1 MPGMEKIRKSIH
13 MQQTISILKN
23 NIETIRQNIVEA
35 LKRSNRE
42 ESDVTFVAVTKTR
55 PAGLVGLLADMDI
68 DTIGENRVQEARQK
82 RPLLDDKNF
91 QWHLIGHLQ
100 SNKARHAVE
109 IFDCIHSIDSS
120 RLAAEIS
127 RHCDAIKKEIDVLI
141 EVNVSGEQ
149 AKYGVMPNQVEELA
163 LEIEK
168 MPRLNLI
175 GLMTM
180 APLVGDPEET
190 RPVFSGLRDLMEE
203 LQKKGHPNIRQ
214 LSMGMTQ
221 DYTIAIEEGATM
233 VRIGSAVF
241 AGCVV

>member
-1 MPGMEKIRKSIH
+1 MQNNFSVLKDNVESIRDNIA
-13 MQQTISILKN
+13 QT
-23 NIETIRQNIVEA
+23 

-55 PAGLVGLLADMDI
+55 PAELVGLLADLDI

-82 RPLLDDKNF
+82 HPLLDDKNF

-109 IFDCIHSIDSS
+109 IFDCIHSVDSS

-127 RHCDAIKKEIDVLI
+127 RHCETINKEIDVLI

-149 AKYGVMPNQVEELA
+149 AKYGLEPGKVEELA

-168 MPRLNLI
+168 MPRVNLI

-180 APLVGDPEET
+180 APLVGDPEDT
-190 RPVFSGLRDLMEE
+190 RPVFGGLRELRDE
-203 LQKKGHPNIRQ
+203 LQAKGHSNIRH

-233 VRIGSAVF
+233 VRIGSAIF